1 MAKTPGQTSGIRL
14 GTIKGAQVLVQ
25 PSTLL
30 MLVVLAVLYS
40 GTSSGEMTA
49 YAFSLGMLLAV
60 LLFVS
65 VFLHELA
72 HAIAAWSYGREVK
85 AIVLTLW
92 GGHTTFDARN
102 LTPSVVGVT
111 AVAGPLAN
119 GVIALA
125 AWGVGQTGL
134 VQGTAGN
141 VVNWLAFANVLLA
154 VFNILPGIPM
164 DGGKVLQAAVWGTT
178 GDRLKGTLIAAWA
191 GRVIAVAVV
200 IFTIAWPYSQG
211 GRPSLVN
218 VVFGFLLF
226 SVIWPAASSTIKAV
240 KTQGKREAASIG
252 ALMRPA
258 VGVPYTAT
266 VGEARS
272 QALRAGAIGVV
283 VLSADGAPSG
293 HASIPTMDQVPE
305 QQRDIEGL
313 QSVTIPIP
321 RGAVVTPLLEG
332 EELITTLREWY
343 GRSDAWAV
351 VDGERVVGL
360 VRLQDVVDALQ

>member
-1 MAKTPGQTSGIRL
+1 MANTPQQSSGIRL

-30 MLVVLAVLYS
+30 MLVILAVLYS
-40 GTSSGEMTA
+40 SSTSDQMTGS
-49 YAFSLGMLLAV
+49 AFSLGMLLAV

-102 LTPSVVGVT
+102 LTPGVVGVT

-125 AWGVGQTGL
+125 AWGVTQTGL
-134 VQGTAGN
+134 VDGTAGN
-141 VVNWLAFANVLLA
+141 VIRWLAVANVLLA

-164 DGGKVLQAAVWGTT
+164 DGGKVVQAAVWRAT

-200 IFTIAWPYSQG
+200 IFTLAWPLTQG
-211 GRPSLVN
+211 DKPSLVD
-218 VVFGFLLF
+218 VAFGALLF
-226 SVIWPAASSTIKAV
+226 SVIWPAASSAIKAV
-240 KTQGKREAASIG
+240 ATQGKREAATIG
-252 ALMRPA
+252 ALMQPA

-272 QALRAGAIGVV
+272 LALRAGAVGVV
-283 VLSADGAPSG
+283 VLSADGAPAG
-293 HASIPTMDQVPE
+293 HASVPTMDQVPE
-305 QQRDIEGL
+305 QLRDVEGL

-332 EELITTLREWY
+332 EELITSLREWY

-360 VRLQDVVDALQ
+360 VRLQDIVNALQ